1 MINNGTNFLGVTVLP
16 EESIDSV
23 LRKISKESKSVAHP
37 GIAVILDSQG
47 IVLGVVTDGDIRRAY
62 VNNISFDQEIS
73 QIMTRDPI
81 TILEQVKAEDVK
93 LEISRKVQLSERLH
107 AKWVRHILV
116 VNKKNQLVDVID
128 YLEILQHNAS
138 LVKRVVVFG
147 MGYVGITLS
156 VSLANQGHQVTGI
169 DIESTI
175 IERLNDGRS
184 HILEPGLPDM
194 LTANL
199 KRKSIGFTTKLN
211 SNLDS
216 VYVIAVG
223 TPLNSESKPDMSAL
237 HNVLDII
244 SEVLEHGNQVML
256 RSTVPVGVT
265 RDFVI
270 PYLEKKT
277 GLKAGVN
284 FYVSF
289 APERTIEGDA
299 MNELKTLPQIV
310 GGYTPECA
318 RNSVEFWSTLTPFVI
333 RVDKLEAAELVKL
346 ANNTFRD
353 LTFSF
358 ANELALLSDQFNVN
372 SFDLISAAN
381 EGYPRDKI
389 PFPSPGV
396 GGYCLTKDPILFSA
410 TSKGLR
416 DDAVLGISSRKI
428 NERAILYPIDLM
440 GRYVKKIQ
448 KPLSK
453 VNVLIVGV
461 AFKGVPE
468 TKDIR
473 GSVSID
479 LFNKISELVSNVFAW
494 DAIIS
499 SDELEIM
506 GFKVMES
513 LKDAVYNA
521 DIVLIMNNHPD
532 NVDSSMYVEP
542 IHRKLLFDGW
552 NQLNRLEV
560 EKVPGLIYSTMGYMT
575 EQDKI

>member
-1 MINNGTNFLGVTVLP
+1 MINNNIHFLGVTVSS

-23 LRKISKESKSVAHP
+23 VRKISTESKNVAHP
-37 GIAVILDSQG
+37 GVAVVLDSQG
-47 IVLGVVTDGDIRRAY
+47 IVLGIVTDGDIRRAY
-62 VNNISFDQEIS
+62 ANNTSFDQEIS
-73 QIMTRDPI
+73 QIMILDPI
-81 TILEQVKAEDVK
+81 TILDQVKAEDIK
-93 LEISRKVQLSERLH
+93 LEINRKVRLSERLH
-107 AKWVRHILV
+107 AKWVRYILV
-116 VNKKNQLVDVID
+116 VNIKNQLVDIID
-128 YLEILQHNAS
+128 YLEILQNNSAS
-138 LVKRVVVFG
+138 VKRVAVFG

-169 DIESTI
+169 DIESAI
-175 IERLNDGRS
+175 VERLNDGTS

-194 LTANL
+194 LSANL
-199 KRKSIGFTTKLN
+199 KRGSISFNTALE
-211 SNLDS
+211 SSLDS
-216 VYVIAVG
+216 IYVIAVG
-223 TPLNSESKPDMSAL
+223 TPLDLESKPDMSAL
-237 HNVLDII
+237 RNVLNVI
-244 SEVLEHGNQVML
+244 SEVLEHGNQIML

-270 PYLEKKT
+270 PYLEEKT

-289 APERTIEGDA
+289 APERTVEGNA
-299 MNELKTLPQIV
+299 MNELKTLPQVV
-310 GGYTPECA
+310 GGYTPECV
-318 RNSVEFWSTLTPFVI
+318 RNSVEFWSTLTPFVV

-346 ANNTFRD
+346 ANNTYRD

-372 SFDLISAAN
+372 TFDLISAAN

-428 NERAILYPIDLM
+428 NERAILYPIKLM
-440 GRYVKKIQ
+440 ERYAKKIQ

-453 VNVLIVGV
+453 LNVLIVGV
-461 AFKGVPE
+461 AFKGIPE

-479 LFNKISELVSNVFAW
+479 LFNKVSKLVNSVFAW

-499 SDELEIM
+499 SDELATM
-506 GFKVMES
+506 GFEVMES
-513 LKDAVYNA
+513 LKIAVHNA
-521 DIVLIMNNHPD
+521 DMVLIMNNHPD
-532 NVDSSMYVEP
+532 NVDSSMYAAP
-542 IHRKLLFDGW
+542 KHGKLLFDGW
-552 NQLNRLEV
+552 NQLNLLEV

-575 EQDKI
+575 E